1 MRNLIV
7 KSVILGLVAFSA
19 STFAVEKITIT
30 GKPILLERKGE
41 LYVYPSGSSLGKDY
55 QYVIIDGKE
64 RACFLDK
71 RPDFVNLDVVTINV
85 EVGSEKAA
93 WNCYSLDPSVF
104 VIETVNQ

>member
-1 MRNLIV
+1 MKNLFT
-7 KSVILGLVAFSA
+7 KSFFLALAVFSA

-30 GKPILLERKGE
+30 GKPLLLEKKGE
-41 LYVYPSGSSLGKDY
+41 LYVYPSGSTLGKDY

-85 EVGSEKAA
+85 EVGAEKAS

-104 VIETVNQ
+104 VIETVKQ